1 MKFCFLALFFLSQN
15 LFAMSNPGKPFGQTP
30 AGESVTLYTLK
41 NARGMEVHIMNYGGI
56 IQKILTPDRNGKV
69 EDVVLGYE
77 TLQEYI
83 KDTPYF
89 GAIVGRFGNR
99 IANGKFTLDGKE
111 YTLAAQNNGQHLH
124 GGLVGFDKKVWKVDA
139 SSAQSLS
146 LSYVSKDMEEGFP
159 GNLSVKMTYTLSDD
173 NELGIS
179 YEATTDKA
187 TVLNLSNHSY
197 FNLSG
202 NAKRDILNQE
212 VQIDASRL
220 VAVNK
225 VLIPTGVLMPVAG
238 TPFDFTKPQ
247 VVGAR
252 INDTSSEQ
260 ILLGGGY
267 DHCWALDK
275 PAGSYAKIATVFDPV
290 SGRKMTVSTDQ
301 PGVQFYTG
309 NFLDGHLIDKSGVK
323 ITKRHGLCLETEHF
337 PDSPNQPAFPTTVLR
352 PGEVYKTKTA
362 YQFSVN

>member
-1 MKFCFLALFFLSQN
+1 MKYCFLALFFLSQN
-15 LFAMSNPGKPFGQTP
+15 LFAMPNPGKPFGQTP

-41 NARGMEVHIMNYGGI
+41 NAKGMEVHILNYGGI

-69 EDVVLGYE
+69 EDVVLGFE

-89 GAIVGRFGNR
+89 GAVVGRFGNR
-99 IANGKFTLDGKE
+99 IAKGKFTLDGKE

-124 GGLVGFDKKVWKVDA
+124 GGLIGFDKKVWKVEA
-139 SSAQSLS
+139 ASAQSLS

-159 GNLSVKMTYTLSDD
+159 GDLSVKMTYTLSDN

-202 NAKRDILNQE
+202 NAKRAILNQE

-225 VLIPTGVLMPVAG
+225 VLIPTGVLAPVAG
-238 TPFDFTKPQ
+238 TPFDFTKAH
-247 VVGAR
+247 VVGDR

-260 ILLGGGY
+260 IVLGGGY

-275 PAGSYAKIATVFDPV
+275 PAGSYAKIATVHDPV
-290 SGRKMTVSTDQ
+290 SGRKMTVLTDQ

-309 NFLDGHLIDKSGVK
+309 NFLDGHLTGKYGV
-323 ITKRHGLCLETEHF
+323 TYAKRFGLCLETEHF
-337 PDSPNQPAFPTTVLR
+337 PDSPNQPNFPSTVLR

>member
-1 MKFCFLALFFLSQN
+1 
-15 LFAMSNPGKPFGQTP
+15 MSNPGKPFGQTP

-56 IQKILTPDRNGKV
+56 IQKILTPDRHGKV

-77 TLQEYI
+77 TLAEYI

-99 IANGKFTLDGKE
+99 IANGKFSLDGKE

-139 SSAQSLS
+139 ASAQSLS

-159 GNLSVKMTYTLSDD
+159 GNLRVKMTYSLSED
-173 NELGIS
+173 NEIS
-179 YEATTDKA
+179 IAYEATTDKA

-238 TPFDFTKPQ
+238 TPFDFTKP
-247 VVGAR
+247 
-252 INDTSSEQ
+252 
-260 ILLGGGY
+260 
-267 DHCWALDK
+267 
-275 PAGSYAKIATVFDPV
+275 
-290 SGRKMTVSTDQ
+290 
-301 PGVQFYTG
+301 
-309 NFLDGHLIDKSGVK
+309 
-323 ITKRHGLCLETEHF
+323 
-337 PDSPNQPAFPTTVLR
+337 
-352 PGEVYKTKTA
+352 
-362 YQFSVN
+362 

>member
-1 MKFCFLALFFLSQN
+1 MKYCFLALFFLSQN
-15 LFAMSNPGKPFGQTP
+15 LLAMHNPGTPFGQTP

-41 NARGMEVHIMNYGGI
+41 NAKGMEVRIMNYGGI
-56 IQKILTPDRNGKV
+56 IQKILTPDRTGKL
-69 EDVVLGYE
+69 EDVVLGFE
-77 TLQEYI
+77 TLDEYI

-99 IANGKFTLDGKE
+99 IAAGKFTLDGKE

-124 GGLVGFDKKVWKVDA
+124 GGLVGFDKKVWKVEA
-139 SSAQSLS
+139 ASAQGLS
-146 LSYVSKDMEEGFP
+146 LSYISKDLEEGFP

-202 NAKRDILNQE
+202 NAKRDILAHE

-225 VLIPTGVLMPVAG
+225 VLIPTGELTPVAG
-238 TPFDFTKPQ
+238 TPFDFTKSH
-247 VVGAR
+247 VVGDR

-260 ILLGGGY
+260 IVLGGGY

-275 PAGSYAKIATVFDPV
+275 AFGTYAKIATVVEPV
-290 SGRKMTVSTDQ
+290 SGRKMVVSTDQ
-301 PGVQFYTG
+301 PGVQFYAG
-309 NFLDGHLIDKSGVK
+309 NFLDGHLTGKYGVAYG
-323 ITKRHGLCLETEHF
+323 KRLGLCLETEHF
-337 PDSPNQPAFPTTVLR
+337 PDSPNQPAFHSTVLR
-352 PGEVYKTKTA
+352 PGETYKTKTA

>member
-56 IQKILTPDRNGKV
+56 IQKILSPDRNGKV

-238 TPFDFTKPQ
+238 TPFDFTKPH

-260 ILLGGGY
+260 IVLGGGY

-323 ITKRHGLCLETEHF
+323 IMKRHGLCLETEHF

>member
-1 MKFCFLALFFLSQN
+1 MKFCFLALFFLSQT

-56 IQKILTPDRNGKV
+56 IQKILTPDRHGKV

-77 TLQEYI
+77 TLAEYI

-124 GGLVGFDKKVWKVDA
+124 GGLIGFDKKVWKVDA
-139 SSAQSLS
+139 ASAQSLS

-159 GNLSVKMTYTLSDD
+159 GNLRVKMTYSLSDD
-173 NELGIS
+173 NEIS
-179 YEATTDKA
+179 IAYEATTDKA

-238 TPFDFTKPQ
+238 TPFDFTKPH
-247 VVGAR
+247 VVGDR

-260 ILLGGGY
+260 IALGGGY

-275 PAGSYAKIATVFDPV
+275 PAGSYAKIATVNDPV

-309 NFLDGHLIDKSGVK
+309 NFLDGHLTDKSGVK

-337 PDSPNQPAFPTTVLR
+337 PDSPNQPTFPTSVLR

>member
-1 MKFCFLALFFLSQN
+1 MKFCFLALFFLSQT

-56 IQKILTPDRNGKV
+56 IQKILTPDRHGKV

-77 TLQEYI
+77 TLAEYI

-124 GGLVGFDKKVWKVDA
+124 GGLIGFDKKVWKVDA
-139 SSAQSLS
+139 ASAQSLS

-159 GNLSVKMTYTLSDD
+159 GNLRVKMTYSLSDD
-173 NELGIS
+173 NEIS
-179 YEATTDKA
+179 IAYEATTDKA

-238 TPFDFTKPQ
+238 TPFDFTTPH
-247 VVGAR
+247 VVGDR

-260 ILLGGGY
+260 IVLGGGY

-275 PAGSYAKIATVFDPV
+275 PAGSYAKIATVHDPV

-309 NFLDGHLIDKSGVK
+309 NFLDGHLTDKSGVK

-337 PDSPNQPAFPTTVLR
+337 PDSPNQPTFPTSVLR

>member
-1 MKFCFLALFFLSQN
+1 MKFCFLALFFLFQN
-15 LFAMSNPGKPFGQTP
+15 LLAMNNPGKPFGQTP

-41 NARGMEVHIMNYGGI
+41 NAKGMEVRIMNYGGI
-56 IQKILTPDRNGKV
+56 IQKILTSDRNGKI

-99 IANGKFTLDGKE
+99 IAAGKFTLDGKQ

-124 GGLVGFDKKVWKVDA
+124 GGLVGFDKKVWKVEAA
-139 SSAQSLS
+139 SERALT
-146 LSYVSKDMEEGFP
+146 LTYVSKDMEEGFP

-173 NELGIS
+173 NELGIA

-238 TPFDFTKPQ
+238 TPFDFTKPH
-247 VVGAR
+247 VVGDR

-260 ILLGGGY
+260 IVLGGGY

-275 PAGSYAKIATVFDPV
+275 PAGSYAKIATVLEPI
-290 SGRKMTVSTDQ
+290 SGRKMVVSTDQ

-309 NFLDGHLIDKSGVK
+309 NFLDGHLTDKYGAK
-323 ITKRHGLCLETEHF
+323 ITKRYGLCLETEHF
-337 PDSPNQPAFPTTVLR
+337 PDSPNQPSFPSTVLR
-352 PGEVYKTKTA
+352 PGEVYKSKTA

>member
-56 IQKILTPDRNGKV
+56 IQKILSPDRNGKV

-159 GNLSVKMTYTLSDD
+159 GNLSVKMTYTLLDD

>member
-1 MKFCFLALFFLSQN
+1 
-15 LFAMSNPGKPFGQTP
+15 MSNPGKPFGQTP

-41 NARGMEVHIMNYGGI
+41 NAKGMEVHIMNYGGI
-56 IQKILTPDRNGKV
+56 IQKILTPDRNGKL
-69 EDVVLGYE
+69 EDVVLGFE

-89 GAIVGRFGNR
+89 GAVVGRFGNR
-99 IANGKFTLDGKE
+99 IAKGKFTLDGKE

-124 GGLVGFDKKVWKVDA
+124 GGLIGFDKKVWKVEA
-139 SSAQSLS
+139 ASAQSLS

-159 GNLSVKMTYTLSDD
+159 GNLSVKMTYTLSED

-220 VAVNK
+220 VAVDK
-225 VLIPTGVLMPVAG
+225 VLIPTGVLAPVAG
-238 TPFDFTKPQ
+238 TPFDFTKPH
-247 VVGAR
+247 VVGDR

-260 ILLGGGY
+260 IVLGGGY

-275 PAGSYAKIATVFDPV
+275 PAGSYAKIATVHDPV
-290 SGRKMTVSTDQ
+290 SGRKMNVSTDQ

-309 NFLDGHLIDKSGVK
+309 NFLDGHLTGKYGV
-323 ITKRHGLCLETEHF
+323 TYGKRFGLCLETEHF
-337 PDSPNQPAFPTTVLR
+337 PDSPNQPNFPSTVLR

>member
-1 MKFCFLALFFLSQN
+1 MKFCFLGLFFLSQN

-238 TPFDFTKPQ
+238 TPFDFTKPH

-260 ILLGGGY
+260 IVLGGGY

-309 NFLDGHLIDKSGVK
+309 NFLDGHLTDKSGVK

>member
-41 NARGMEVHIMNYGGI
+41 NAKGMEVHIMNYGGI

-69 EDVVLGYE
+69 EDVVLGFE

-89 GAIVGRFGNR
+89 GAVVGRFGNR
-99 IANGKFTLDGKE
+99 IAKGKFTLDGKE

-139 SSAQSLS
+139 ASAQSLS
-146 LSYVSKDMEEGFP
+146 LSYVSQDMEEGFP
-159 GNLSVKMTYTLSDD
+159 GNLSVKMTYTLSDN

-220 VAVNK
+220 VAVNN
-225 VLIPTGVLMPVAG
+225 VLIPTGELTPVNG
-238 TPFDFTKPQ
+238 TPFDFTKPH
-247 VVGAR
+247 VVGDR

-260 ILLGGGY
+260 IVLGGGY

-275 PAGSYAKIATVFDPV
+275 PAGTYAKIATVHDPI

-309 NFLDGHLIDKSGVK
+309 NFLDGHLTGKYGVK
-323 ITKRHGLCLETEHF
+323 YAKRFGLCLETEHF
-337 PDSPNQPAFPTTVLR
+337 PDSPNQSNFPSTVLR

>member
-1 MKFCFLALFFLSQN
+1 MKYCFLALFFLSQN

-41 NARGMEVHIMNYGGI
+41 NAKGMEVHIMNYGGI

-69 EDVVLGYE
+69 EDVVLGFE

-89 GAIVGRFGNR
+89 GAVVGRFGNR
-99 IANGKFTLDGKE
+99 IAKGKFTLDGKE

-124 GGLVGFDKKVWKVDA
+124 GGLVGFDKKVWKVEAA
-139 SSAQSLS
+139 SAKSLS
-146 LSYVSKDMEEGFP
+146 LSYVSEDMEEGFP
-159 GNLSVKMTYTLSDD
+159 GNLSVKMTYTLSEE

-202 NAKRDILNQE
+202 NAKRAILNQE

-220 VAVNK
+220 VAVDK
-225 VLIPTGVLMPVAG
+225 VLIPTGVLAPVAG
-238 TPFDFTKPQ
+238 TPFDFTKPLF
-247 VVGAR
+247 VGDR

-260 ILLGGGY
+260 IVLGGGY

-275 PAGSYAKIATVFDPV
+275 PAGSYAKIATVHDPV
-290 SGRKMTVSTDQ
+290 SGRKMNVYTDQ

-309 NFLDGHLIDKSGVK
+309 NFLDGHLTGKYGV
-323 ITKRHGLCLETEHF
+323 TYGKRFGLCLETEHF
-337 PDSPNQPAFPTTVLR
+337 PDSPNQPNFPSTVLR

-362 YQFSVN
+362 YRFSVN

>member
-1 MKFCFLALFFLSQN
+1 
-15 LFAMSNPGKPFGQTP
+15 
-30 AGESVTLYTLK
+30 
-41 NARGMEVHIMNYGGI
+41 
-56 IQKILTPDRNGKV
+56 
-69 EDVVLGYE
+69 
-77 TLQEYI
+77 
-83 KDTPYF
+83 
-89 GAIVGRFGNR
+89 
-99 IANGKFTLDGKE
+99 LDGKE

-124 GGLVGFDKKVWKVDA
+124 GGLIGFDKKVWKVEA
-139 SSAQSLS
+139 ASAQSLS

-159 GNLSVKMTYTLSDD
+159 GNLSVKMTYTLSED

-212 VQIDASRL
+212 VQIDAARL

-225 VLIPTGVLMPVAG
+225 VLIPTGVLAPVAG
-238 TPFDFTKPQ
+238 TPFDFTKPH
-247 VVGAR
+247 VVGDR
-252 INDTSSEQ
+252 INDTSSDQ
-260 ILLGGGY
+260 IVLGGGY

-275 PAGSYAKIATVFDPV
+275 PAGSYAKMATVYEPV

-309 NFLDGHLIDKSGVK
+309 NFLDGHLTGKYGVQ

-337 PDSPNQPAFPTTVLR
+337 PDSPNQPNFPSTVLR

>member
-1 MKFCFLALFFLSQN
+1 
-15 LFAMSNPGKPFGQTP
+15 
-30 AGESVTLYTLK
+30 
-41 NARGMEVHIMNYGGI
+41 
-56 IQKILTPDRNGKV
+56 V
-69 EDVVLGYE
+69 E
-77 TLQEYI
+77 
-83 KDTPYF
+83 
-89 GAIVGRFGNR
+89 
-99 IANGKFTLDGKE
+99 
-111 YTLAAQNNGQHLH
+111 AA
-124 GGLVGFDKKVWKVDA
+124 
-139 SSAQSLS
+139 SAQSLS

-159 GNLSVKMTYTLSDD
+159 GNLSVKMTYTLSED
-173 NELGIS
+173 NEISIS

-238 TPFDFTKPQ
+238 TPFDFTKPH
-247 VVGAR
+247 VVGDR

-260 ILLGGGY
+260 IALGGGY

-275 PAGSYAKIATVFDPV
+275 PAGSYAKIATVNDPV

-309 NFLDGHLIDKSGVK
+309 NFLDGHLTDKSGVK

-337 PDSPNQPAFPTTVLR
+337 PDSPNQPTFPTSVLR

>member
-225 VLIPTGVLMPVAG
+225 VLIPTGVLIPVAG
-238 TPFDFTKPQ
+238 TPFDFMKPH

-260 ILLGGGY
+260 IVLGGGY

-309 NFLDGHLIDKSGVK
+309 NFLDGHLTDKSGVK

>member
-15 LFAMSNPGKPFGQTP
+15 LFAMSNPGKIFGQTP

-41 NARGMEVHIMNYGGI
+41 NANGMEVHIMNYGGI
-56 IQKILTPDRNGKV
+56 IQKILTPDRKGKV
-69 EDVVLGYE
+69 EDVVVGFE

-89 GAIVGRFGNR
+89 GAVVGRFGNR
-99 IANGKFTLDGKE
+99 IAKGKFTLDGKE

-139 SSAQSLS
+139 ASAQSLS

-202 NAKRDILNQE
+202 NAKRAILNHE

-220 VAVNK
+220 VAVDK
-225 VLIPTGVLMPVAG
+225 FLIPTGALTLVKG
-238 TPFDFTKPQ
+238 TPFDFTKPH
-247 VVGAR
+247 VVGDR

-260 ILLGGGY
+260 IVLGGGY

-275 PAGSYAKIATVFDPV
+275 PAGSYAKIATVHDPE
-290 SGRKMTVSTDQ
+290 SGRHLTVSTDQ

-309 NFLDGHLIDKSGVK
+309 NFLDGHLTGKYGV
-323 ITKRHGLCLETEHF
+323 TYGKRFGLCLETEHF
-337 PDSPNQPAFPTTVLR
+337 PDSPNQPHFPSTVLR

-362 YQFSVN
+362 YRFSVN

>member
-1 MKFCFLALFFLSQN
+1 
-15 LFAMSNPGKPFGQTP
+15 MSNPGKSFGQTP

-41 NARGMEVHIMNYGGI
+41 NAQGMEVHIMNYGGI
-56 IQKILTPDRNGKV
+56 IQKILTPDRNGKI
-69 EDVVLGYE
+69 EDVVLGFE
-77 TLQEYI
+77 TLAEYI

-139 SSAQSLS
+139 ASAQSLT
-146 LSYVSKDMEEGFP
+146 LSYISKDMEEGFP
-159 GNLSVKMTYTLSDD
+159 GNLSIKMTYTLSED
-173 NELGIS
+173 NEILIA

-212 VQIDASRL
+212 VQIDASHL

-225 VLIPTGVLMPVAG
+225 VIIPTGELTPVSG
-238 TPFDFTKPQ
+238 TPFDFTKPH
-247 VVGAR
+247 VVGDR

-260 ILLGGGY
+260 IVLGGGY
-267 DHCWALDK
+267 DHCWVLDK
-275 PAGSYAKIATVFDPV
+275 PKKSYAKIATVVDPV
-290 SGRKMTVSTDQ
+290 SGRKMFVSTDQ
-301 PGVQFYTG
+301 PGVQLYTG
-309 NFLDGHLIDKSGVK
+309 NFLDGHLIGKYGVSYG
-323 ITKRHGLCLETEHF
+323 KRFGLCLETEHF
-337 PDSPNQPAFPTTVLR
+337 PDSPNQPNFPNTTLR

>member
-1 MKFCFLALFFLSQN
+1 MKYCFLALFFLSQN

-41 NARGMEVHIMNYGGI
+41 NAKGMEVHIMNYGGI

-69 EDVVLGYE
+69 EDVVLGFE

-89 GAIVGRFGNR
+89 GAVVGRFGNR
-99 IANGKFTLDGKE
+99 IAKGKFTLDGKE

-124 GGLVGFDKKVWKVDA
+124 GGLVGFDKKVWKVEA
-139 SSAQSLS
+139 ASAQSLS

-220 VAVNK
+220 VAVNN
-225 VLIPTGVLMPVAG
+225 VLIPTGVLTPVAG
-238 TPFDFTKPQ
+238 TPFDFTKPH
-247 VVGAR
+247 VVGDR
-252 INDTSSEQ
+252 ISDTSSEQ
-260 ILLGGGY
+260 IVLGGGY

-275 PAGSYAKIATVFDPV
+275 PAGSYAKIATVHDPV

-301 PGVQFYTG
+301 LGVQFYAG
-309 NFLDGHLIDKSGVK
+309 NFLDGHLTGKYGV
-323 ITKRHGLCLETEHF
+323 TYGKRFGLCLETEHF
-337 PDSPNQPAFPTTVLR
+337 PDSPNQLNFPSTVLR

>member
-1 MKFCFLALFFLSQN
+1 
-15 LFAMSNPGKPFGQTP
+15 MSNPGKPFGQTP

-56 IQKILTPDRNGKV
+56 IQKILTPDRHGKV

-77 TLQEYI
+77 TLAEYI

-139 SSAQSLS
+139 ASAQSLS

-159 GNLSVKMTYTLSDD
+159 GNLRVKMTYSLSDD
-173 NELGIS
+173 NEIS
-179 YEATTDKA
+179 IAYEATTDKA

-238 TPFDFTKPQ
+238 TPFDFTTPH
-247 VVGAR
+247 VVGDR

-260 ILLGGGY
+260 IVLGGGY

-275 PAGSYAKIATVFDPV
+275 PAGSYAKIATVHDPV

-309 NFLDGHLIDKSGVK
+309 NFLDGHLTDKSGVK

-337 PDSPNQPAFPTTVLR
+337 PDSPNQPTFPTSVLR

>member
-275 PAGSYAKIATVFDPV
+275 PAGSYAKIATVFDTV

>member
-56 IQKILTPDRNGKV
+56 IQKILSPDRNGKV

-238 TPFDFTKPQ
+238 TPFDFMKPH

-260 ILLGGGY
+260 IVLGGGY

>member
-1 MKFCFLALFFLSQN
+1 
-15 LFAMSNPGKPFGQTP
+15 
-30 AGESVTLYTLK
+30 
-41 NARGMEVHIMNYGGI
+41 
-56 IQKILTPDRNGKV
+56 
-69 EDVVLGYE
+69 
-77 TLQEYI
+77 
-83 KDTPYF
+83 
-89 GAIVGRFGNR
+89 
-99 IANGKFTLDGKE
+99 
-111 YTLAAQNNGQHLH
+111 
-124 GGLVGFDKKVWKVDA
+124 
-139 SSAQSLS
+139 
-146 LSYVSKDMEEGFP
+146 MEEGFP

-173 NELGIS
+173 NELGIA

-238 TPFDFTKPQ
+238 TPFDFTKPH
-247 VVGAR
+247 VVGDR

-260 ILLGGGY
+260 IVLGGGY

-275 PAGSYAKIATVFDPV
+275 PAGSYAKIATVVEPI
-290 SGRKMTVSTDQ
+290 SGRKMIVSTDQ

-309 NFLDGHLIDKSGVK
+309 NFLDGHLTDKYGAK

-337 PDSPNQPAFPTTVLR
+337 PDSPNQPSFPSTVLR
-352 PGEVYKTKTA
+352 PGEVYKSKTA

>member
-56 IQKILTPDRNGKV
+56 IQKILSPDRNGKV

-238 TPFDFTKPQ
+238 TPFDFTKPH

-260 ILLGGGY
+260 IVLGGGY

-309 NFLDGHLIDKSGVK
+309 NFLDGHLTDKSGVK

>member
-159 GNLSVKMTYTLSDD
+159 GNLSVKMTYTLLDD

>member
-56 IQKILTPDRNGKV
+56 IQKILSPDLNGKV

-238 TPFDFTKPQ
+238 TPFDFTKPH

-260 ILLGGGY
+260 IVLGGGY

-309 NFLDGHLIDKSGVK
+309 NFLDGHLTDKSGVK

>member
-1 MKFCFLALFFLSQN
+1 
-15 LFAMSNPGKPFGQTP
+15 
-30 AGESVTLYTLK
+30 
-41 NARGMEVHIMNYGGI
+41 
-56 IQKILTPDRNGKV
+56 
-69 EDVVLGYE
+69 
-77 TLQEYI
+77 
-83 KDTPYF
+83 
-89 GAIVGRFGNR
+89 
-99 IANGKFTLDGKE
+99 
-111 YTLAAQNNGQHLH
+111 
-124 GGLVGFDKKVWKVDA
+124 
-139 SSAQSLS
+139 
-146 LSYVSKDMEEGFP
+146 MEEGFP
-159 GNLSVKMTYTLSDD
+159 GNLSVKMTYTLSED
-173 NELGIS
+173 NEIS
-179 YEATTDKA
+179 IAYEAKTDKA

-238 TPFDFTKPQ
+238 TPFDFTKPH
-247 VVGAR
+247 VVGDR

-260 ILLGGGY
+260 IVLGGGY

-275 PAGSYAKIATVFDPV
+275 PAGTYAKMATVHDPV
-290 SGRKMTVSTDQ
+290 SGRKMIVSTDQ

-309 NFLDGHLIDKSGVK
+309 NFLDGRLTGKYGVQ

-337 PDSPNQPAFPTTVLR
+337 PDSPNQPSFPSTVLR

>member
-1 MKFCFLALFFLSQN
+1 MKYCFLALFFLCQN

-41 NARGMEVHIMNYGGI
+41 NAKGMEVHIMNYGGI
-56 IQKILTPDRNGKV
+56 IQKILTPDRNGKL
-69 EDVVLGYE
+69 EDVVLGFE

-124 GGLVGFDKKVWKVDA
+124 GGLVGFDKKVWKVEA
-139 SSAQSLS
+139 ASAQSLS

-159 GNLSVKMTYTLSDD
+159 GNLSVKMTYTLSED

-179 YEATTDKA
+179 YEASTDKA

-238 TPFDFTKPQ
+238 TPFDFTKPH
-247 VVGAR
+247 VVGDR
-252 INDTSSEQ
+252 INDASSEQ
-260 ILLGGGY
+260 IVLGGGY

-275 PAGSYAKIATVFDPV
+275 PAGSYAKMATVHDPV

-309 NFLDGHLIDKSGVK
+309 NFLDGRLTGKYGVQ
-323 ITKRHGLCLETEHF
+323 ITQRHGLCLETEHF
-337 PDSPNQPAFPTTVLR
+337 PDSPNQPSFPSTVLR

>member
-41 NARGMEVHIMNYGGI
+41 NAKGMEVHIMNYGGI
-56 IQKILTPDRNGKV
+56 IQKILTPDRNGKL
-69 EDVVLGYE
+69 EDVVLGFE

-89 GAIVGRFGNR
+89 GAVVGRFGNR
-99 IANGKFTLDGKE
+99 IAKGKFTLDGKE

-124 GGLVGFDKKVWKVDA
+124 GGLVGFDKKVWKVLEA
-139 SSAQSLS
+139 SAQSLS

-159 GNLSVKMTYTLSDD
+159 GDLSVKMTYTLSDN

-202 NAKRDILNQE
+202 NAKRAILNQE

-225 VLIPTGVLMPVAG
+225 VLIPTGVLAPVAG
-238 TPFDFTKPQ
+238 TPFDFTKAH
-247 VVGAR
+247 VVGDR

-260 ILLGGGY
+260 IVLGGGY

-275 PAGSYAKIATVFDPV
+275 PAGSYAKIATVHDPI

-309 NFLDGHLIDKSGVK
+309 NFLDGHLTGKYGV
-323 ITKRHGLCLETEHF
+323 TYGKRFGLCLETEHF
-337 PDSPNQPAFPTTVLR
+337 PDSPNQPNFPSTVLR

>member
-1 MKFCFLALFFLSQN
+1 MKYCFLALFFLSQN
-15 LFAMSNPGKPFGQTP
+15 LLAMHNPGKPFGQTP

-41 NARGMEVHIMNYGGI
+41 NAKGMEVRIMNYGGI
-56 IQKILTPDRNGKV
+56 IQKILTPDRTGKL
-69 EDVVLGYE
+69 EDVVLGFE
-77 TLQEYI
+77 TLDEYI

-99 IANGKFTLDGKE
+99 IAAGKFTLDGKE

-124 GGLVGFDKKVWKVDA
+124 GGLVGFDKKVWKVEA
-139 SSAQSLS
+139 ASAQGLS
-146 LSYVSKDMEEGFP
+146 LSYISKDLEEGFP

-173 NELGIS
+173 NELGIE

-202 NAKRDILNQE
+202 NAKRDILAHE

-225 VLIPTGVLMPVAG
+225 VLIPTGVLTPVAG
-238 TPFDFTKPQ
+238 TPFDFTKSH
-247 VVGAR
+247 VVGDR

-260 ILLGGGY
+260 IVLGGGY

-275 PAGSYAKIATVFDPV
+275 AFGTYAKIATVVEPV
-290 SGRKMTVSTDQ
+290 SGRKMVVSTDQ
-301 PGVQFYTG
+301 PGVQLYTG
-309 NFLDGHLIDKSGVK
+309 NFLDGHLTGKYGVAYG
-323 ITKRHGLCLETEHF
+323 KRFGLCLETEHF

-352 PGEVYKTKTA
+352 PGDTYKTKTA

>member
-30 AGESVTLYTLK
+30 AGESVTLFTLK
-41 NARGMEVHIMNYGGI
+41 NAKGMEVRIMNYGGI

-99 IANGKFTLDGKE
+99 IAAGKFTLDGKD

-124 GGLVGFDKKVWKVDA
+124 GGLVGFDKKVWKVEAA
-139 SSAQSLS
+139 SSQSLS

-173 NELGIS
+173 NELGIA

-225 VLIPTGVLMPVAG
+225 VLIPTGVLMPVAE
-238 TPFDFTKPQ
+238 TPFDFTKPH
-247 VVGAR
+247 VVGDR

-260 ILLGGGY
+260 IVLGGGY

-275 PAGSYAKIATVFDPV
+275 PAGSYAKIATVVEPI
-290 SGRKMTVSTDQ
+290 SGRKMVVSTDQ

-309 NFLDGHLIDKSGVK
+309 NFLDGHLTDKYGAK

-337 PDSPNQPAFPTTVLR
+337 PDSPNQSSFPSTVLR
-352 PGEVYKTKTA
+352 PGEVYKSKTA
-362 YQFSVN
+362 YQFSIN

>member
-260 ILLGGGY
+260 IVLGGGY

-275 PAGSYAKIATVFDPV
+275 PAGSYAKIATVQDPV

>member
-15 LFAMSNPGKPFGQTP
+15 LLAMNNPGTPFGQTP

-41 NARGMEVHIMNYGGI
+41 NAKGMEVRIMNYGGI

-69 EDVVLGYE
+69 EDVVLGFE
-77 TLQEYI
+77 TLDEYI

-99 IANGKFTLDGKE
+99 IAAGKFTLDGKE

-124 GGLVGFDKKVWKVDA
+124 GGLVGFDKKVWKVLEATDR
-139 SSAQSLS
+139 SLS
-146 LSYVSKDMEEGFP
+146 LSYVSKDLEEGFP
-159 GNLSVKMTYTLSDD
+159 GNLSIKMTYTLSDD
-173 NELGIS
+173 NELGIA

-212 VQIDASRL
+212 VQINASRL

-225 VLIPTGVLMPVAG
+225 VLIPTGELTPVAG
-238 TPFDFTKPQ
+238 TPFDFTKPH
-247 VVGAR
+247 VVGDR

-260 ILLGGGY
+260 IMLGGGY

-275 PAGSYAKIATVFDPV
+275 AFGSYAKIATVVDPV
-290 SGRKMTVSTDQ
+290 SGRKMEVSTDQ

-309 NFLDGHLIDKSGVK
+309 NFLDGHLIGKYGVAYG
-323 ITKRHGLCLETEHF
+323 KRYGLCLETEHF

-352 PGEVYKTKTA
+352 PGETYKTKTA

>member
-1 MKFCFLALFFLSQN
+1 
-15 LFAMSNPGKPFGQTP
+15 MSNPGKPFGQTP

-56 IQKILTPDRNGKV
+56 IQKILTPDRHGKV

-77 TLQEYI
+77 TLAEYI

-139 SSAQSLS
+139 ASAQSLS

-159 GNLSVKMTYTLSDD
+159 GNLRVKMTYTLSED

-220 VAVNK
+220 VSVNK
-225 VLIPTGVLMPVAG
+225 VLIPTGELTPVKG
-238 TPFDFTKPQ
+238 TPFDFTTPH
-247 VVGAR
+247 VVGDR

-260 ILLGGGY
+260 IVLGGGY

-275 PAGSYAKIATVFDPV
+275 PAGSCAKIATVHDPV

-309 NFLDGHLIDKSGVK
+309 NFLDGHLTDKSGVK

-337 PDSPNQPAFPTTVLR
+337 PDSPNQPSFPSTVLR

-362 YQFSVN
+362 YLFSVD